1 MLLAGNK
8 GQLRYNGKKQFQSL
22 KRLLLAYNAFSG
34 CFITFHV
41 DMFSLAKLIIMKHS
55 AARVCTLP
63 SAKPHNSPLCK
74 HGKCPAF
81 QHSVGESARTW
92 CGVLQ
97 CIPPRR
103 SREAEAEPKYVFC
116 GQFWL
121 VACRPI
127 WRRLTHPAPPTSDPW
142 SWDFAQSPF
151 FFLFSGHV
159 LLKHST
165 TDTQTRGETV
175 KTQQNNNKAQQIL
188 KPTFNF
194 FVPISLPRAAA
205 T

>member
-97 CIPPRR
+97 CIPPPVLQRGWGR
-103 SREAEAEPKYVFC
+103 TKVRVLWAVLAGGLQAHLEEADSPCPPNQWPLIMRFC
-116 GQFWL
+116 
-121 VACRPI
+121 
-127 WRRLTHPAPPTSDPW
+127 S
-142 SWDFAQSPF
+142 
-151 FFLFSGHV
+151 
-159 LLKHST
+159 
-165 TDTQTRGETV
+165 
-175 KTQQNNNKAQQIL
+175 
-188 KPTFNF
+188 
-194 FVPISLPRAAA
+194 ISLFLSFLWPPSTETLNYWHPDQGRNCENP
-205 T
+205 TK